1 MEVVVRKRRARQK
14 GEQRQLPAQE
24 ILCSG
29 LGREGQ
35 WAFGEGKASELCFC
49 QPLPV
54 SLQRGLNP
62 QTSRNDVRIIC
73 IPLPLPAWSSWDP
86 ASPAPWPEGWVSV
99 YGEEGWTLV
108 SLDGGGT
115 TGPPAS
121 WAQPGPLPIQPPLQ
135 SSFNFLFLRKRGA
148 AP

>member
-1 MEVVVRKRRARQK
+1 MDWRPPR
-14 GEQRQLPAQE
+14 PAQSPWLRE
-24 ILCSG
+24 LTPQLLEGSLELT
-29 LGREGQ
+29 LGD
-35 WAFGEGKASELCFC
+35 SCLH
-49 QPLPV
+49 
-54 SLQRGLNP
+54 RGLNP